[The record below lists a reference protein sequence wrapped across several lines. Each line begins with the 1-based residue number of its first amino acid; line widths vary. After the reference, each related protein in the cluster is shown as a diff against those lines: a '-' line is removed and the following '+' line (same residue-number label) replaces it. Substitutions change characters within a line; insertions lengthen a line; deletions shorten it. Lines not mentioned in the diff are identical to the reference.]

1 MSFDFRLPSI
11 TGSDTEKIAQLT
23 RYIYRLTEQLNF
35 SLNTIEGAVH
45 ATGATGSVTSAPSV
59 TQSEEE
65 KLEGAYASI
74 KSMIIK
80 SADFIESLTDKVS
93 VSLGGAYLAKSE
105 FGTYKE
111 TTNAAIEANSTG
123 ITQLYSYTSNLQSDY
138 ADYDVENKSY
148 IKTGLLYNDGS
159 QPVYGVGV
167 GLLNATT
174 DANGRRTIDRQ
185 NLATT
190 FTAGRISFWG
200 NDKELAYATPS
211 EIYFPEGVLKA
222 YGAEI
227 TGKITATAG
236 TIGGCKI
243 ENNKLVIDAAHITGT
258 LEIGRL
264 PNNIAKTSDIP
275 TAVSALEND
284 SGYQNESGVVSIV
297 NGRVTADYV
306 QSLGITVDAAMVT
319 GKLTASQIDASDLK
333 VSAANITGQLTASQI
348 DASELKV
355 SAANITGKLE
365 AAKLEVGEKLSADKD
380 TESVTIGGWIVEDK
394 NIHSSLPAFPGSY
407 SGTSLSGKSIS
418 GVGYMVTYL
427 MADGKGV
434 VYRLYDTRSLTS
446 NYKDFRTY
454 IEISD
459 SGTQL

>member
-35 SLNTIEGAVH
+35 SMNTIEGAVH
-45 ATGATGSVTSAPSV
+45 ATGVTGSATSAPSV

-80 SADFIESLTDKVS
+80 SADVIESLTEKVS
-93 VSLGGAYLAKSE
+93 VELGGSYLAKSE

-111 TTNAAIEANSTG
+111 ETKATLEANSTG

-148 IKTGLLYNDGS
+148 IKTGLLYYDGS

-174 DANGRRTIDRQ
+174 DADGHRLIDRQ
-185 NLATT
+185 RLATT

-200 NDKELAYATPS
+200 NDKELAYITPQK
-211 EIYFPEGVLKA
+211 IYFPDGTLEAHDANITGNITANEGKIGGCLIKGGVLKIA
-222 YGAEI
+222 AANIEGKLTASQIDASELQVSAANI
-227 TGKITATAG
+227 TGQL
-236 TIGGCKI
+236 TIGKQLPSTIATQDDISEFQTEDDVALIVDGAIKALKI
-243 ENNKLVIDAAHITGT
+243 
-258 LEIGRL
+258 
-264 PNNIAKTSDIP
+264 
-275 TAVSALEND
+275 
-284 SGYQNESGVVSIV
+284 
-297 NGRVTADYV
+297 
-306 QSLGITVDAAMVT
+306 
-319 GKLTASQIDASDLK
+319 TASQIDASDLK

-418 GVGYMVTYL
+418 GIGYMVTYL

-434 VYRLYDTRSLTS
+434 VYRLYETRSLTS
-446 NYKDFRTY
+446 KYKDFRTY